1 VEEVVE
7 EAMIML
13 DPMEVVAVVVD
24 HLRMEAVLAMED
36 QVETVEDLVI
46 TPEAETGLPK
56 EVVVAV
62 VVLEAMIVSSWKT
75 VSSFQ
80 ACPST

>member
-1 VEEVVE
+1 L
-7 EAMIML
+7 L
-13 DPMEVVAVVVD
+13 DFALTNLILFVY
-24 HLRMEAVLAMED
+24 
-36 QVETVEDLVI
+36 T
-46 TPEAETGLPK
+46 

>member
-56 EVVVAV
+56 VVVAV